1 MRKMALGN
9 NYDNNKK
16 SNTNKDY
23 DFSIDSAYKFYNGDS
38 TVDKTGM
45 KLSFW
50 NNMLKITIAPK
61 SETTGNNNGG
71 NFPTYEWDKGTSGF
85 LSVTKAYLL
94 AKELELLLSDP
105 SKHSNVG
112 IPLGADG
119 SKIMYVSNGK
129 EFGSNFYCLVIL
141 GVSENGDVQST
152 SVYEFKQT
160 YSIRDYDPS
169 KKTFDKTTH
178 DNIEV
183 ELLIKALMEYCNGMV
198 GAHAYSTI
206 AGNMRNTVRTKHS
219 LEAIASKIGADL
231 GYGNSN
237 YGSRNRGSASSFFN
251 NSDGGRESKAEPK
264 FDNASLEELDSL
276 I

>member
-1 MRKMALGN
+1 MALGN

-16 SNTNKDY
+16 SNTSKDY
-23 DFSIDSAYKFYNGDS
+23 DFSLDSAYKFYNGES

-61 SETTGNNNGG
+61 SETTGSNNGG

-94 AKELELLLSDP
+94 YHELETLLRDP
-105 SKHSNVG
+105 SKLTNVG

-119 SKIMYVSNGK
+119 SKILYVCNGK
-129 EFGSNFYCLVIL
+129 EFGSSFHCLVIL
-141 GVSENGDVQST
+141 GVNESGDVQST
-152 SVYEFKQT
+152 SVYEFKPSYT
-160 YSIRDYDPS
+160 IRDYNAS
-169 KKTFDKTTH
+169 EKTFEKTTH
-178 DNIEV
+178 DIVEV
-183 ELLIKALMEYCNGMV
+183 ELLINALREYCNGMV
-198 GAHAYSTI
+198 GAHAYSAI
-206 AGNMRNTVRTKHS
+206 AGNMKNNVRTKYS
-219 LEAIASKIGADL
+219 LEAIANKIGADL

-237 YGSRNRGSASSFFN
+237 YGSRNRGNASSFFN
-251 NSDGGRESKAEPK
+251 NSDGGGKESKAEPK
-264 FDNASLEELDSL
+264 FTNASLEELDNL